1 MKTNKKSIFLVLL
14 APFLSAGFLLRAQ
27 APDAR
32 KKQAQAAQTAAAVKK
47 QQATAPA
54 APQPSAPAPSTTVTT
69 TVTQP
74 AKPPTAPTTTA
85 VTTTQTAA
93 TAPTPA
99 DTKTK
104 AATDGTSTVTTTQV
118 TTDTTPTDAKAKAA
132 DEAPAVTTTTQIT
145 ATTPADK
152 AKIDAATAATPVAVT
167 TTQTVDTASTD
178 KAKADAAALGAP
190 PAEALP
196 VPSVPPTEAVP
207 PVSTALEPV
216 TGPTAPVTA
225 TAQTVTVPLVVP
237 AAPISAAELATVPP
251 IAPAPVITPTQAVTV
266 PPVVP
271 AAPIPAAE
279 PAVVPPAPAPVIIP
293 TQAAQA
299 PAEKVKAEIAA
310 LPAPVPAGP
319 RTPVTITPK
328 EAETGITPVRRRAG
342 RRRRPAISIIDT
354 PKTPE
359 EKRVIEQALAVPET
373 GIIEEQKKE
382 ADVSLKKLKAAG
394 EVFLSQYTA
403 PWQGFDTQETVEMN
417 FENKEL
423 SALLKFLEDNLNI
436 TFILDD
442 YIEPQRVDG
451 TQPLAGTKISFRS
464 NVPLTLRQVWELG
477 TTFLEMAGFSIIPTT
492 LPRTYRVTLSAS
504 KDKPSANR
512 EPLPTFIG
520 TQPDIL
526 PDSDLKI
533 RYVYFAENAELT
545 TISQIVEAL
554 KSGSAG
560 PLIEFPQLRAVMI
573 TDKSANIKSLV
584 QILQEIDRVTLPET
598 LAIIRLKHTDAR
610 NVRELYYKLI
620 GKDPQNPVFNP
631 FGRQRKL
638 TTTQYFSEATRV
650 FEEPRTNSLI
660 VLGTRENIKRFEDF
674 VVKQIDRT
682 LDLPFSPLHIIQL
695 RYIDAAS
702 IAKILNDVIQKFNA
716 DPANAAAAAVGG
728 VRDFNKFFRPSV
740 RITEEPS
747 GNRLIINA
755 DYDEYLK
762 LRKIIEDLDV
772 EQPQVAIK
780 VLILNVDLTDD
791 KEFGTQLRNSIQC
804 CDGTG
809 GTTSILGPNINFQ
822 SAQLGPVITRD
833 TAGTPPQPVN
843 GAERLLGNLINLA
856 SSSQIGSTLVTL
868 GKDIFGF
875 WGLFRALERL
885 TRVSVVANPFLVTTH
900 KYKAEVK
907 VGEIRRVETAI
918 VQGQTATE
926 ATGDLEASLR
936 VVITPQISY
945 DDMVTLTIYIELS
958 QFSGEDLG
966 LGPTRFVRKV
976 STEALLA
983 NREVLAVGGLI
994 RDIVAED
1001 ETKVPLLGDI
1011 PGIGWLFKSK
1021 SKSVTR
1027 TSLLILI
1034 SPEIIKPLEPEVAQ
1048 RYTYTKINDAKQT
1061 LYEMRNKTN
1070 LRDPIHRWFFNEHKE
1085 KEASAIDKFV
1095 SIQQRYVDESQ
1106 KQAARVV
1113 AVNDQK
1119 QAQPKKDSLLD
1130 FIDSHTPHEGVKT

>member
-1 MKTNKKSIFLVLL
+1 MKTNKKSIFSVLVAL
-14 APFLSAGFLLRAQ
+14 FLSASFLVRTQ

-32 KKQAQAAQTAAAVKK
+32 KKQAQAAQSAAAKK
-47 QQATAPA
+47 QQAAAPPPAARPTAP
-54 APQPSAPAPSTTVTT
+54 STRTTVSTTVTSPT
-69 TVTQP
+69 
-74 AKPPTAPTTTA
+74 KPTAPAPATTA
-85 VTTTQTAA
+85 VTTTQTVDA
-93 TAPTPA
+93 APTE
-99 DTKTK
+99 
-104 AATDGTSTVTTTQV
+104 
-118 TTDTTPTDAKAKAA
+118 KAKADVA
-132 DEAPAVTTTTQIT
+132 APPATPAPPAPEDKAKVAAETPSPAPTTVTTTTQV
-145 ATTPADK
+145 AD
-152 AKIDAATAATPVAVT
+152 VS
-167 TTQTVDTASTD
+167 TQAPPTD
-178 KAKADAAALGAP
+178 EPKAKADVAASPATPAPSVPEDKVKAEAAIAPGVEIPAAP
-190 PAEALP
+190 PA
-196 VPSVPPTEAVP
+196 S
-207 PVSTALEPV
+207 PV
-216 TGPTAPVTA
+216 T
-225 TAQTVTVPLVVP
+225 
-237 AAPISAAELATVPP
+237 
-251 IAPAPVITPTQAVTV
+251 VIT
-266 PPVVP
+266 
-271 AAPIPAAE
+271 E
-279 PAVVPPAPAPVIIP
+279 
-293 TQAAQA
+293 TQAAAPA
-299 PAEKVKAEIAA
+299 PAEKATADVAA
-310 LPAPVPAGP
+310 LPAAPVLVPTPEPAPVTPPAPPAPEPAPVATPPAPVPAPVTPPTGP
-319 RTPVTITPK
+319 RTPITITPQ
-328 EAETGITPVRRRAG
+328 EAEAGIVPSRRRRG
-342 RRRRPAISIIDT
+342 RRRRPAISMADI

-359 EKRVIEQALAVPET
+359 EIRIVEHALTVPEA
-373 GIIEEQKKE
+373 GIAAEQKKAAE
-382 ADVSLKKLKAAG
+382 TSLKRLKEAG
-394 EVFLSQYTA
+394 EVYLSQYTA

-423 SALLKFLEDNLNI
+423 SALLRFLEDNLNI

-464 NVPLTLRQVWELG
+464 NVPLTLQQVWELG
-477 TTFLEMAGFSIIPTT
+477 TTFLEMAGFSIIPTV

-520 TQPDIL
+520 TNADIL

-545 TISQIVEAL
+545 TVSQIIEAL

-584 QILQEIDRVTLPET
+584 QVLQEIDSVTLPET

-610 NVRELYYKLI
+610 TVRELYYKLI

-631 FGRQRKL
+631 FGRQRRP

-674 VVKQIDRT
+674 IVKNIDRT

-716 DPANAAAAAVGG
+716 DPANTAAAAVGG
-728 VRDFNKFFRPSV
+728 VRDFNKFFRPTV

-780 VLILNVDLTDD
+780 ILILNVDLSDD
-791 KEFGTQLRNSIQC
+791 KELGTQLRNSIAC

-809 GTTSILGPNINFQ
+809 GTTSILGPNVNFQ
-822 SAQLGPVITRD
+822 SAQLVPVITRD
-833 TAGTPPQPVN
+833 VAGNPPQPVN

-856 SSSQIGSTLVTL
+856 SSSQLGSTLVTL
-868 GKDIFGF
+868 GKDMFGF
-875 WGLFRALERL
+875 SGLFRALQRL

-900 KYKAEVK
+900 KYRAEFK
-907 VGEIRRVETAI
+907 VGEIRRVSTAI

-966 LGPTRFVRKV
+966 LGPTRFVRKI

-1011 PGIGWLFKSK
+1011 PGLGWLFKFK
-1021 SKSVTR
+1021 SKSVQR

-1034 SPEIIKPLEPEVAQ
+1034 SPEIMKPLEPEVAQ

-1061 LYEMRNKTN
+1061 LYEMRNKTS
-1070 LRDPIHRWFFNEHKE
+1070 LRDPLHRWFFNDHKE

-1106 KQAARVV
+1106 RRAPGVV
-1113 AVNDQK
+1113 ALKDQK
-1119 QAQPKKDSLLD
+1119 EPTLKKDSLLD
-1130 FIDSHTPHEGVKT
+1130 FIDSNTTSEEVKT